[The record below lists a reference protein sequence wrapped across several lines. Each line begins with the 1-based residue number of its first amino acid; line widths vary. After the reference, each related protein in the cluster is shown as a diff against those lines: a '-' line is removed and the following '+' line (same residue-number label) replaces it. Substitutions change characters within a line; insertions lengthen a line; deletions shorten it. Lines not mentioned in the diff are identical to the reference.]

1 MNTHSSATPASAWA
15 AQDSHRLVAEDL
27 TEVICRFLANG
38 TFIFVNEAYCRFFGK
53 PREELLGKSWH
64 PVAVSE
70 DLPLIKAKLATLSPK
85 NPVVT
90 IENRVYDHAG
100 EVRWMQFSNRAFFDA
115 QGQLVETQ
123 AVGRDITER
132 VQAEQKLQESQQ
144 RWQFAM
150 ESSGFGVWDWDI
162 ANDRFFYSSQ
172 WKAILGYAPD
182 EQLPERRTAFE
193 AMLHPDDRPR
203 VLNELHEHLS
213 GLTADFSHEYRLL
226 CKNLSWKWV
235 ICRGRVIA
243 HSKDDGAPQRMI
255 GTMVDIST
263 RKEAEDREAQSL
275 ALVAGGAAASEVLK
289 AIVLNIEAAFPG
301 MHCSIMLVDKQ
312 GKQLHLKVAPRLPQ
326 SVRKKIRSL
335 DISAEGCCTAATA
348 ATRQRVICRDI
359 MADSRM
365 IPFRPM
371 AEEAHLQ
378 SCWSEPIIDTSG
390 TVLGALTCYWGK
402 AHEPPQEEIIR
413 VSNAARLAAFAIE
426 REEQDHILRA
436 NEERYARAL
445 SGTTDGLWDWNVESG
460 EMYFSPRWKQML
472 GFSEDESNSVCES
485 WFRKHLHPE
494 DLPMLV
500 AARIEH
506 FEKRAPYA
514 VEFRMRTKRGKK
526 FRWFAA
532 HGQAEWDQRGKV
544 IRMTG
549 TLSNIHERKEAEQNY
564 LRELAYNKAL
574 LDHISAFI
582 VVMDAAARFVHA
594 NAAFYSIMG
603 YQESE
608 IIGRTPWEVG
618 LLDAKEQQ
626 RSQLRFARLLRG
638 EDNPPVDVR
647 LRTREGAWRMV
658 EMRSTSTRKR
668 DGSAD
673 RIIITAN
680 DITERE
686 RLQRELLRVVE
697 EEQTRIGHDLHDGVG
712 QTMTGILVLMEALE
726 SGLKGQHKMEAAR
739 IHELMK
745 ESVAEVRRMSHGL
758 SPASVKYRG
767 LAGALQLLAETVR
780 TNFRTPCEC
789 AVDATVIVENEDTQ
803 AHLFRIAQEAVN
815 NALRH
820 GKPGKVNMSLR
831 RIEGD
836 ECELVIE
843 DDGLGLKKL
852 AKPTRSSGIGLR
864 VMQHRAQLIGAHLQV
879 KARGKPNRGVIV
891 SCRFQSDLKQTAPKR
906 RKR

>member
-1 MNTHSSATPASAWA
+1 MNTHSSVTPASAWA
-15 AQDSHRLVAEDL
+15 EQDSHRLVVEDL

-38 TFIFVNEAYCRFFGK
+38 TFTFVNEAYCRFFGK
-53 PREELLGKSWH
+53 QHKDLLGKSWH

-70 DLPLIKAKLATLSPK
+70 DLPLIHAKLATLSPE

-115 QGQLVETQ
+115 QGNLVETQ

-162 ANDRFFYSSQ
+162 ANDHFFYSSQ
-172 WKAILGYAPD
+172 WKAILGYASD
-182 EQLPERRTAFE
+182 EKLPERRTDFE

-203 VLNELHEHLS
+203 VLNEVREHLT
-213 GLTADFSHEYRLL
+213 GRTTDFSHEFRLL
-226 CKNLSWKWV
+226 CKDHSWKWV

-243 HSKDDGAPQRMI
+243 RSKGDCAPQRMI

-275 ALVAGGAAASEVLK
+275 ALVAGGAAAAEVLE

-301 MHCSIMLVDKQ
+301 MHCSIMLVDNQ
-312 GKQLHLKVAPRLPQ
+312 GKQLRLKVAPRLPHL
-326 SVRKKIRSL
+326 VRKKIRSL
-335 DISAEGCCTAATA
+335 DINVEGCCTAVTA
-348 ATRQRVICRDI
+348 ATRQRVICKDI
-359 MADSRM
+359 MADTRM
-365 IPFRPM
+365 TPFRQM
-371 AEEAHLQ
+371 AKEAHLQ
-378 SCWSEPIIDTSG
+378 SCWSEPILGTSG
-390 TVLGALTCYWGK
+390 SVLGALTCYWGK
-402 AHEPPQEEIIR
+402 PHEPPQEEIIR

-436 NEERYARAL
+436 NEERYARTL
-445 SGTTDGLWDWNVESG
+445 SGTTDGLWDWNVETG
-460 EMYFSPRWKQML
+460 EMYFSSRWKQLL
-472 GFSEDESNSVCES
+472 GFPEDESNTVCEA

-494 DLPMLV
+494 DIPMLV

-506 FEKRAPYA
+506 FEKRVPYA
-514 VEFRMRTKRGKK
+514 VEFRMRTKRGK

-532 HGQAEWDQRGKV
+532 YGQAEWGHEGKA

-549 TLSNIHERKEAEQNY
+549 TLSDIHERKEAEQKY

-574 LDHISAFI
+574 LDHISTFI
-582 VVMDAAARFVHA
+582 VVMDTTARFVHA

-608 IIGRTPWEVG
+608 IMGRTPWEVG
-618 LLDAKEQQ
+618 FLNAKDQQ
-626 RSQLRFARLLRG
+626 KSQHRFARLLRG
-638 EDNPPVDVR
+638 EDNPPIDVK
-647 LRTREGAWRMV
+647 LRTRDGTWRMV
-658 EMRSTSTRKR
+658 ELRSTSTRKR

-739 IHELMK
+739 IHELMQ

-789 AVDATVIVENEDTQ
+789 AVDASVIVENEDKQ

-820 GKPGKVNMSLR
+820 GKPGKVNISLR
-831 RIEGD
+831 RFAGD

-852 AKPTRSSGIGLR
+852 AKPTQSSGIGMQ
-864 VMQHRAQLIGAHLQV
+864 VMQHRAQLIGARLQI
-879 KARGKPNRGVIV
+879 KARGKLKRGVMV
-891 SCRFQSDLKQTAPKR
+891 SCRFESVLQQQAPKQ

>member
-1 MNTHSSATPASAWA
+1 MNTHSSVTPASARA
-15 AQDSHRLVAEDL
+15 VQDSHRLVVEDL
-27 TEVICRFLANG
+27 TEVVCRFLANG
-38 TFIFVNEAYCRFFGK
+38 TFTFVNEAYCRFFGK
-53 PREELLGKSWH
+53 AREEMLGKSWH
-64 PVAVSE
+64 PIAVSE
-70 DLPLIKAKLATLSPK
+70 DLPLIKAKLATLSPD

-115 QGQLVETQ
+115 QGNLVETQ
-123 AVGRDITER
+123 AVGRDVTER
-132 VQAEQKLQESQQ
+132 VQAEQRFQESQQ
-144 RWQFAM
+144 RWQFAL

-162 ANDRFFYSSQ
+162 TNDHVFYSSQ

-182 EQLPERRTAFE
+182 EELPERRTTFE
-193 AMLHPDDRPR
+193 AMLHPDERAR
-203 VLNELHEHLS
+203 VLNEVHEHLT
-213 GLTADFSHEYRLL
+213 GRTADFCHEFRML
-226 CKNLSWKWV
+226 CKDLSWKWV

-243 HSKDDGAPQRMI
+243 RSKDDDAPQRMI

-275 ALVAGGAAASEVLK
+275 ALVASGAAAAEVLK

-301 MHCSIMLVDKQ
+301 MHCSIMLVDNQ
-312 GKQLHLKVAPRLPQ
+312 GKQLHLEVAPRLPQ
-326 SVRKKIRSL
+326 AVRKRIRSL

-348 ATRQRVICRDI
+348 ATRQRVICKDI

-365 IPFRPM
+365 APFREM

-378 SCWSEPIIDTSG
+378 SCWSEPILSTSG
-390 TVLGALTCYWGK
+390 KVLGALTCYWGK
-402 AHEPPQEEIIR
+402 THEPPQEEIIR
-413 VSNAARLAAFAIE
+413 VGNAARLAAFAIE

-436 NEERYARAL
+436 NEKRYARAL
-445 SGTTDGLWDWNVESG
+445 SGTTDGLWDWNVETG
-460 EMYFSPRWKQML
+460 EMYFSSRWKQIV
-472 GFSEDESNSVCES
+472 GFPEDESNSVCEA

-494 DLPMLV
+494 DVPMLV

-506 FEKRAPYA
+506 FEKKVPYA
-514 VEFRMRTKRGKK
+514 VEFRMRTKRGK

-532 HGQAEWDQRGKV
+532 YGQAEWSHDGKA

-549 TLSNIHERKEAEQNY
+549 ILSDIHERKEAEQKY

-574 LDHISAFI
+574 LDHIAAFV
-582 VVMDAAARFVHA
+582 VVMDTAARFVHA

-608 IIGRTPWEVG
+608 LMGRTPWEVG
-618 LLDAKEQQ
+618 LLEAKDQQ
-626 RSQLRFARLLRG
+626 RTQHRFARLLRG
-638 EDNPPVDVR
+638 EDNPPIDVR
-647 LRTREGAWRMV
+647 LRTRDGAWRLV
-658 EMRSTSTRKR
+658 ELRSTSTRKR

-758 SPASVKYRG
+758 SPSSVKYRG
-767 LAGALQLLAETVR
+767 LAGALHLLAETVR

-789 AVDATVIVENEDTQ
+789 AVDASVIVENEDKQ

-820 GKPGKVNMSLR
+820 GKPGKVHISLR
-831 RIEGD
+831 RIAGD

-852 AKPTRSSGIGLR
+852 SKPTQSSGIGMQ
-864 VMQHRAQLIGAHLQV
+864 VMQHRAQLIGARLQI
-879 KARGKPNRGVIV
+879 KARGKSKRGVMV
-891 SCRFQSDLKQTAPKR
+891 CCRFESMLKQQAPKR